1 MTRYDDSTH
10 AGDAVLDRAV
20 RAMLDDEP
28 DAETVRLA
36 ADRAWRRLAETART
50 EAGPAPSGTAAAGE
64 PAGAGT
70 IAGCAGYRE
79 LIPALV
85 AGELPPARRL
95 LVEDHTREC
104 VGCRRALLAER
115 SGAAG
120 RTAAAQPAAAAP
132 RTSPR
137 RLWLPL
143 AAAVLAA
150 VGLAG
155 WFAADGLLYRGE
167 VATVAAVDGQLFGV
181 GSGRGMLFLPAG
193 TAIDAGDSVRTAKG
207 SRATLRLGDG
217 SLVEMDE
224 RTQLR
229 VREGLRGRT
238 VTVDRGAVIVEAA
251 DQRPKH
257 LWVVTDEAR
266 VEVTGTVFAV
276 EHGVRGSRVG
286 VVEGEVRVDR
296 AGRELVLHPG
306 QQTTSRAS
314 LASTSVADQV
324 AWSSRVDRYL
334 ALLGEIDEL
343 RREIAR
349 AVGPGTVR
357 YASSLA
363 GLPPESTFVFVAL
376 PNPADSIGESWRV
389 FRERLATS
397 PALAAWW
404 AEHGGDGE
412 TGASLDETVARL
424 RDFGGFLGEEIVIAV
439 PRGAEGDASG
449 SVDPDGV
456 VVFSEVGREDAF
468 RAHLEGELA
477 RIAADEPEAAG
488 HVVLIADPA
497 SAADDADALYL
508 WIGEGRFVA
517 ATSGAL
523 LRQAVAAVRAG
534 AGGFAGT
541 ELGQAVAGAYAD
553 GTEWLFAADLGS
565 ALAAGAEGEPG
576 LAASG
581 LGDVERV
588 IVERWDEGERAV
600 MSAELTFAGSRR
612 GLASWLAA
620 PAPIGGLDFV
630 SPDAH
635 AVAAFAVKEPTA
647 MLDDLLS
654 LAGSDDGSFAE
665 IEAELGLSLRQ
676 DVAAPLGGEVVVALD
691 GPVLPEPSWKAV
703 LEVYDPARL
712 QHAIA
717 TAVGRVAERAAA
729 EGGDGPTP
737 TLTSETSGGRTFHR
751 IAAGIGAE
759 VHYTY
764 VDGYLLA
771 GPSRAL
777 IVRTLDQR
785 AAGTTLAATAKF
797 RELLPTDARA
807 DVSALFYQHLG
818 PLVAPLASGLSQL
831 GGAGAELTDEQRQA
845 LAALM
850 ERSEP
855 TLVAAYGHDDRV
867 TFAGSGPG
875 GPLGFGFGA
884 LSGFSG
890 VAALAGVL
898 DAAADEQAAEG
909 GS

>member
-1 MTRYDDSTH
+1 MTRYDDHSH
-10 AGDAVLDRAV
+10 DAVDAVLDRAV
-20 RAMLDDEP
+20 RAMRDDEP

-36 ADRAWRRLAETART
+36 ADRAWRRLAETARS
-50 EAGPAPSGTAAAGE
+50 EAGPATAATAAAGE
-64 PAGAGT
+64 PAGAGPIT
-70 IAGCAGYRE
+70 GCAGVRE

-132 RTSPR
+132 RPSRR

-143 AAAVLAA
+143 AAAIVAL

-155 WFAADGLLYRGE
+155 WFAADRLLYRGE
-167 VATVAAVDGQLFGV
+167 VATVAAVDGELFDV

-193 TAIDAGDSVRTAKG
+193 TAIDAGDAVRTAKG

-224 RTQLR
+224 RTELR

-266 VEVTGTVFAV
+266 VEVTGTIFAV

-286 VVEGEVRVDR
+286 VVEGEGRVER

-306 QQTTSRAS
+306 EQTTSRPS
-314 LASTSVADQV
+314 LAATPVADQV

-349 AVGPGTVR
+349 AVGPGTLR

-363 GLPPESTFVFVAL
+363 GLPPKSTVVFVAL
-376 PNPADSIGESWRV
+376 PNPADSIAESWRV

-404 AEHGGDGE
+404 AERGGGGE

-439 PRGAEGDASG
+439 TGGAEADAG
-449 SVDPDGV
+449 GGIQPDGV
-456 VVFSEVGREDAF
+456 VVFSEVAREDAF

-477 RIAADEPEAAG
+477 RIAGDEPEAAG
-488 HVVLIADPA
+488 HVVLVGDPG
-497 SAADDADALYL
+497 SAGDAQDALYL

-523 LRQAVAAVRAG
+523 LRHAVAAVGAG
-534 AGGFAGT
+534 AGGFAGS
-541 ELGQAVAGAYAD
+541 ELGRAVADAYAD

-565 ALAAGAEGEPG
+565 TLAAEAEADTE

-581 LGDVERV
+581 IGDVERV
-588 IVERWDEGERAV
+588 VVERWDEGERAV
-600 MSAELTFAGSRR
+600 MSAELSFAGSRR

-630 SPDAH
+630 SLDAY

-647 MLDDLLS
+647 MLDDLLG
-654 LAGSDDGSFAE
+654 LVGNDDGSLAE
-665 IEAELGLSLRQ
+665 LEAELGLSLRQ

-703 LEVYDPARL
+703 VEVYDPARL
-712 QHAIA
+712 QHTLA
-717 TAVGRVAERAAA
+717 TAVQRVAGRMAA
-729 EGGDGPTP
+729 EGEQGPSLAT
-737 TLTSETSGGRTFHR
+737 ETSGGRTFHR
-751 IAAGIGAE
+751 IAGGGGIE

-777 IVRTLDQR
+777 LVRTLDQR
-785 AAGTTLAATAKF
+785 AAGATLAATARF
-797 RELLPTDARA
+797 RDLLPLDARA

-818 PLVAPLASGLSQL
+818 PLVAPLAGGLSQL
-831 GGAGAELTDEQRQA
+831 GGSGEHLSDEQRQA

-855 TLVAAYGHDDRV
+855 SLIAAYGLDDRV

-898 DAAADEQAAEG
+898 DAAAEEQAAAG

>member
-1 MTRYDDSTH
+1 MTRH
-10 AGDAVLDRAV
+10 PHENEDAVLDRAV
-20 RAMLDDEP
+20 QSMLDDEP
-28 DAETVRLA
+28 DSETVRLA
-36 ADRAWRRLAETART
+36 ADRAWRRLAETGSARQGAAAAAT
-50 EAGPAPSGTAAAGE
+50 EGAAQATGAAAG
-64 PAGAGT
+64 P

-120 RTAAAQPAAAAP
+120 RPAAAPAAATP
-132 RTSPR
+132 ARTSSR

-143 AAAVLAA
+143 AAAVLVA

-155 WFAADGLLYRGE
+155 WFLADGLFYRGE
-167 VATVAAVDGQLFGV
+167 VATVAAVDGQLFEVEG
-181 GSGRGMLFLPAG
+181 GRGMLLLPAG
-193 TAIDAGDSVRTAKG
+193 MAIDAGETVRTAKG

-217 SLVEMDE
+217 SRVEMDE

-229 VREGLRGRT
+229 VREGRRGRT

-251 DQRPKH
+251 DQGPKH
-257 LWVVTDEAR
+257 LRVVTDEAR
-266 VEVTGTVFAV
+266 VEVTGTIFAV
-276 EHGVRGSRVG
+276 EHGVRGSRVA
-286 VVEGEVRVDR
+286 VIEGEVEV
-296 AGRELVLHPG
+296 AHGGRELVLHPG

-314 LASTSVADQV
+314 LAATPLADQI
-324 AWSSRVDRYL
+324 AWSSQVDRYL
-334 ALLGEIDEL
+334 SLLGEIDEL

-349 AVGPGTVR
+349 ALGPGTLR

-376 PNPADSIGESWRV
+376 PNPTDSIAESWRI

-404 AEHGGDGE
+404 AEHDGGGE
-412 TGASLDETVARL
+412 TGAKLDETVARL
-424 RDFGGFLGEEIVIAV
+424 RDVGGYLGEEIVIAV
-439 PRGAEGDASG
+439 PRGAEADGGAG
-449 SVDPDGV
+449 VDPDGV
-456 VVFSEVGREDAF
+456 VVFAEVDREDAF

-477 RIAADEPEAAG
+477 RIAADEPGAAA
-488 HVVLIADPA
+488 HVILVGDPE
-497 SAADDADALYL
+497 SAADGGDALYL

-534 AGGFAGT
+534 AGGFAGS
-541 ELGQAVAGAYAD
+541 ELGRAVAQAYAD

-565 ALAAGAEGEPG
+565 ALAAEAEGDAE
-576 LAASG
+576 LAGSG
-581 LGDVERV
+581 IADVERV

-600 MSAELTFAGSRR
+600 MSAELGFAGSRR

-647 MLDDLLS
+647 MLDDLLG
-654 LAGSDDGSFAE
+654 LAGDDDGSLAE
-665 IEAELGLSLRQ
+665 LEAELGLSLRE
-676 DVAAPLGGEVVVALD
+676 DVAAPLGGEIVVALD
-691 GPVLPEPSWKAV
+691 GPVLPEPSWKV
-703 LEVYDPARL
+703 IVEVYDPARL
-712 QHAIA
+712 QHALA
-717 TAVGRVAERAAA
+717 TAVQRVAERQAA
-729 EGGDGPTP
+729 EGETGP

-751 IAAGIGAE
+751 IGGGVGTE

-771 GPSRAL
+771 APSRAL
-777 IVRTLDQR
+777 LSRTLDQR
-785 AAGTTLAATAKF
+785 AAGATLAATARF
-797 RELLPTDARA
+797 RELLPRDART

-818 PLVAPLASGLSQL
+818 PLVAPLAGGLSRL
-831 GGAGAELTDEQRQA
+831 GGGEQLTDDQRQA

-855 TLVAAYGHDDRV
+855 TLVAAYGLDDRV
-867 TFAGSGPG
+867 VFAGSGPG

-898 DAAADEQAAEG
+898 DAAADEQSAAG
-909 GS
+909 GG